1 MIGYGYQS
9 YIMNLTDEAMNV
21 VRKSIQETKLD
32 WQKSELQEGTDSTK
46 RNSEHVWIK
55 NYDLDQLLMKM
66 VRHANQE
73 MGWFL
78 NVDEVEPVQFGVYPV
93 GGKYEWHIDQHP
105 TILVNRKRQPA
116 VRKISMSLFY
126 SNPDEYEGGDLDLE
140 LYKPGTDPRY
150 QSYKLEKGTAI
161 FFPSTMWHRVT
172 PVTSGVRKSIVAWF
186 TGPPYV

>member
-1 MIGYGYQS
+1 MLGYGYQC
-9 YIMNLTDEAMNV
+9 YIMDLTDSAMNV
-21 VRKSIQETKLD
+21 FRKSIQETKLD
-32 WQKSELQEGTDSTK
+32 WQKSTLQNDADATK
-46 RNSEHVWIK
+46 RISEQVWIQ

-73 MGWFL
+73 AEWFL

-93 GGKYEWHIDQHP
+93 GGRYEWHIDTHP
-105 TILVNRKRQPA
+105 KPMVSRKRRPA

-126 SNPDEYEGGDLDLE
+126 SDPDEYEGGDLDLE
-140 LYKPGTDPRY
+140 IYKPGMDPRY
-150 QSYKLEKGTAI
+150 QSHKLKKGTAI
-161 FFPSTMWHRVT
+161 FFPSATWHRVT